1 MSVTEGDIR
10 RLEAEVAEL
19 RRENSRME
27 GEIRAMTNSLDRAG
41 GIVSSAESEAIG
53 ALVNGEN
60 TLTTDDNTL
69 QNVGRVGDDIRARM
83 VLYKNIEN
91 AYKTIRRLNN
101 DLRYHQ
107 GNEKTV
113 RRMLA
118 AMLDNESKAFASE
131 ETVRTQSE
139 KLYLDTQFYF
149 LSHIMMDLQLRK
161 AGETAAADRAR
172 KKALE
177 MDERKSVW
185 VYFMIALKRGD
196 RPEKSKWL
204 KKLMTVAPVGS
215 EKELI
220 RVLALLALQP
230 KNEDAAAI
238 AEYIGLDKIG
248 AIDKGEIVGAILK
261 SYRAA
266 MTVVPPKFENI
277 DKHVAEAGALGTALR
292 GAMNNEEVGAYVKKL
307 ATDTGGKM
315 RNDIIDA
322 MLDNVI
328 ESCHSPRAQEIYDEI
343 AYQEKIIEAKGVI
356 EDAMALKAR
365 EEVEKVSDID
375 IESCLFEWL
384 NEKDRYNGKKEIV
397 EFAYGKFKPSFR
409 HAYDGYVKQYR
420 AEYKDEVTVTVGEY
434 RTRTKLNDLE
444 KEDADIK
451 AHCASVR
458 DAEKARITNAKFI
471 LLTVFG
477 GILLVAGIVMNFLSD
492 FVGGT
497 VSVLALAA
505 GVAAG
510 LVLLIL
516 GAVTKYKNYK
526 RKLAAD
532 AKCERDIADYTQIM
546 HGVFADVQA
555 YRGMYAEYDAKVLSS
570 DFF

>member
-266 MTVVPPKFENI
+266 MTVAPPKFDNI

-497 VSVLALAA
+497 VSVLALAT

-555 YRGMYAEYDAKVLSS
+555 YRGMYAEYDAKVLPS

>member
-238 AEYIGLDKIG
+238 AEYIGFDKIG

-266 MTVVPPKFENI
+266 MTVAPPKFENI

-322 MLDNVI
+322 MLDSVI

-343 AYQEKIIEAKGVI
+343 AYQEKIIAAKGVI

-434 RTRTKLNDLE
+434 RTHTKLDDLE

-477 GILLVAGIVMNFLSD
+477 GILLIAGIVMNFLSD

-555 YRGMYAEYDAKVLSS
+555 YRGMYAEYDAKVLPP